1 MRFGPEAIFIC
12 WIGLTGSTSGC
23 RPASGQAA
31 GNAPTQAA
39 PPGPSAALSEVIAQS
54 EKTSREALPA
64 GSGRALVES
73 NCLICHGAAL
83 IQQQHKD
90 STGWTKTVK
99 QMRGWG
105 SPLTDADESVLIDYL
120 IKSYGPEGR

>member
-1 MRFGPEAIFIC
+1 M
-12 WIGLTGSTSGC
+12 
-23 RPASGQAA
+23 
-31 GNAPTQAA
+31 
-39 PPGPSAALSEVIAQS
+39 
-54 EKTSREALPA
+54 
-64 GSGRALVES
+64 VES

-90 STGWTKTVK
+90 STGWTKTLK

-105 SPLTDADESVLIDYL
+105 SPLTDADEPVLIDYL

>member
-1 MRFGPEAIFIC
+1 MRFGPEALLVC
-12 WIGLTGSTSGC
+12 WVCLAGSVSGC

-31 GNAPTQAA
+31 DTAPAHTA
-39 PPGPSAALSEVIAQS
+39 PPGPSAALSEVMAQS
-54 EKTSREALPA
+54 EKASREALPP

-73 NCLICHGAAL
+73 KCLICHGAAL

-90 STGWTKTVK
+90 STGWTKTLK

-105 SPLTDADESVLIDYL
+105 SPLTDADEPVLIDYL

>member
-1 MRFGPEAIFIC
+1 MRFGPEAALVC
-12 WIGLTGSTSGC
+12 CIGLTGSASGC

-31 GNAPTQAA
+31 GNAPVQAS
-39 PPGPSAALSEVIAQS
+39 PPGPSAALTQVTEQS
-54 EKTSREALPA
+54 EKASREALPP
-64 GSGRALVES
+64 GSSRALVES

-105 SPLTDADESVLIDYL
+105 SPLTDADEAVLIDYL

>member
-1 MRFGPEAIFIC
+1 MRFGPEAVLVC
-12 WIGLTGSTSGC
+12 WIGLAGSASGC

-31 GNAPTQAA
+31 GNAPTQAS
-39 PPGPSAALSEVIAQS
+39 PPGPSAALSQVIEQTERA
-54 EKTSREALPA
+54 SREALPA

-99 QMRGWG
+99 QMRAWG
-105 SPLTDADESVLIDYL
+105 SPLADADESVLIDYL